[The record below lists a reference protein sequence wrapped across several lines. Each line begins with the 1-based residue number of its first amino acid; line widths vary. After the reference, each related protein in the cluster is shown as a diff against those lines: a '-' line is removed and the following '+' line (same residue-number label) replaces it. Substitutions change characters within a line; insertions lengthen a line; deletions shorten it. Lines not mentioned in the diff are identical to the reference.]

1 MITHCYFYRLR
12 NGASVE
18 DAMQELLSMKEQIP
32 EIDSI
37 EVGINFSTAP
47 NAFDLVQLSKFES
60 YEDFKA
66 FAEHPYHQE
75 LRDYFAT
82 VSTETA
88 KVDFESC

>member
-1 MITHCYFYRLR
+1 
-12 NGASVE
+12 
-18 DAMQELLSMKEQIP
+18 MQELLSMKEQIP

-47 NAFDLVQLSKFES
+47 NAFDLVQLSKFKS

-66 FAEHPYHQE
+66 FAEHPYHQK